1 MVDDYTDVE
10 HDMMRGSDFLRD
22 LAERLMGAPVMHGV
36 DQGDVDR
43 LMSLAVKVGDV
54 EAAGDF
60 FEKVRASKDETAAQG
75 DHFEWLRTS
84 ALNLAKEEF

>member
-1 MVDDYTDVE
+1 MVDVE
-10 HDMMRGSDFLRD
+10 HVTMRGSDFLRD
-22 LAERLMGAPVMHGV
+22 LAERIYRIPVMHGV

-43 LMSLAVKVGDV
+43 LIDLAIKVGDV

-60 FEKVRASKDETAAQG
+60 FEKVRASGDEIAAQG